1 MKEFYITAD
10 DGLELSVTEFE
21 KENPKAVIQVI
32 HGAMEHKERYYHFC
46 RFLNEQGYAVFVS
59 DNRGHGHSVNDKY
72 FLGNFDSS
80 MKIVNDQYTITKYIK
95 FNYPEKDLYMFGHSY
110 GSMLARLY
118 LQNHDDEI
126 KKLVLTGT
134 MFPMHIAEIGRAIT
148 KLNSK
153 VFGGDTRKGPVPFVA
168 NSGVDI
174 WVCADEDTMTAYRN
188 DPLVQN
194 CKYTNNAVGCLVEA
208 DALMKKVKNYMVKNP
223 QLSILTANGK
233 NDVCRGTFIGLN
245 ESIRLLNKIGYQ
257 RVFAITYPGMR
268 HEVINETDKAAVY
281 EDIIR
286 FYNS

>member
-148 KLNSK
+148 KFNSK

-208 DALMKKVKNYMVKNP
+208 DALMKKVKNYKVKNP

>member
-153 VFGGDTRKGPVPFVA
+153 VFGGDTCKGPVPFVA

-208 DALMKKVKNYMVKNP
+208 DALMKKVKNYKVKNP